1 MSLVAKL
8 PIAAVGMILLT
19 GAGTESRPA
28 EVLGNLTCNFGEA
41 VETET
46 KANRAQKIL
55 CVFDFSRRGPRSFTR
70 GRHTSPTALPVS
82 LPAAPHPGSSRAPQ
96 TRRTT
101 RAGSRRATQCGA
113 ARRAISPSRRSSAK
127 TRTRLR
133 CIPSRRRANKRE
145 TPREPPRE
153 PPPSISSSR
162 QPPLRRF
169 VRPGA
174 RRARRAMRAP
184 SAGPRSRRP
193 SCRNSRSR
201 PLVQSRPFAPRP

>member
-28 EVLGNLTCNFGEA
+28 QVLGNLTCNIGEA

-55 CVFDFSRRGPRSFTR
+55 CVFDSLSTGTEELYEGTAYFADGTAGEPASGSTSWIVKGPSDATHDAGGLAQSYAMRGGAEGNIAEPALIGKDSDEIAL
-70 GRHTSPTALPVS
+70 HPVTA
-82 LPAAPHPGSSRAPQ
+82 PGEQ
-96 TRRTT
+96 TRR
-101 RAGSRRATQCGA
+101 
-113 ARRAISPSRRSSAK
+113 
-127 TRTRLR
+127 
-133 CIPSRRRANKRE
+133 
-145 TPREPPRE
+145 REPPRE

-162 QPPLRRF
+162 QPPLRSF
-169 VRPGA
+169 VSPGA
-174 RRARRAMRAP
+174 RRARQAMRAP